1 MKELNSKNME
11 KKERQIFERIMKLE
25 DILCCEVQLNFKKET
40 EKKEKKRKEICST
53 DLQTCVIKKN
63 VMYFLHYSL
72 YHLCSP
78 TLY

>member
-40 EKKEKKRKEICST
+40 EKKEKKRKEN
-53 DLQTCVIKKN
+53 L
-63 VMYFLHYSL
+63 
-72 YHLCSP
+72 
-78 TLY
+78 